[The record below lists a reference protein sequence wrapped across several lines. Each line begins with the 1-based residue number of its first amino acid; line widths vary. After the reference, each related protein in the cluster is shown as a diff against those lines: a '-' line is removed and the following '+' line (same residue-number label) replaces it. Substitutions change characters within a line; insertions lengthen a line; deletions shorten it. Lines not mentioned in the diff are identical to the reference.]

1 MSILEQT
8 SQVLDTR
15 IGEIEGIFYEYMSNI
30 EVSKFLY
37 LEDPLIKKDIY
48 PIIETRNSLYNYSLY
63 NKFILGTYVFFKKSN
78 LVLAR
83 DLTEY
88 SNVFYED
95 YLSYEGMKYED
106 FYENLLYKGKGRE
119 CLPEQIIEY
128 KGRKVSV
135 VTFIQQIGKYTD
147 SKGAIV
153 LLVNNTEI
161 KELLSGV
168 DVCGGGI
175 AYITDEEGKLI
186 STVSTMDKEFNIED
200 VKIKGDKFVSRQEIN
215 GVDMLVTF
223 TTSNFNGWRYV
234 AVQPYNIVM
243 EKVIIIKRITWLIF
257 FATLAAGIILS
268 YYLAKR
274 SSKPIMS
281 ILQEI
286 EKNIGVDIKDTN
298 NYDFIKMGIRNLMD
312 SSEIM
317 SLAIKEQKIMLR
329 NQIYNRILKGDIN
342 SEKEIET
349 LLLNLNDDNLLKY
362 DKYVVIIAS
371 VTLAEEC
378 QETINI
384 EDMEKKRIAFREV
397 IVSKILEEAFISDM
411 EDGKILILT
420 GFHEKEKSIKLRIQE
435 IIKFLDN
442 TAKETLELDVTYY
455 VGGLYEELSNVFRSY
470 QESKYLID
478 NFGHKSLE
486 KIQWYNENNRTKLFY
501 YYPLEIETRLINC
514 TKAGEKEE
522 VEKILKEIYEENMSN
537 RNLSP
542 TKTKTLAIELW
553 GSLLK
558 VTENLNLEEDSAI
571 SGEINKLNKS
581 IYKCEGIQ
589 LMNQVSK
596 IYYMICNEVMDS
608 KKSNNQ
614 DLKHKLIKYINDNYK
629 DPDLSLTKLGEEH
642 GFSNVYLSHFFK
654 EQTGESFS
662 NYLERIR
669 MEQAQKLL
677 NETDLNINIISEKV
691 GYYTSAT
698 FCRAYKRRNGIS
710 PNNSRKKS

>member
-1 MSILEQT
+1 M
-8 SQVLDTR
+8 
-15 IGEIEGIFYEYMSNI
+15 
-30 EVSKFLY
+30 
-37 LEDPLIKKDIY
+37 
-48 PIIETRNSLYNYSLY
+48 
-63 NKFILGTYVFFKKSN
+63 
-78 LVLAR
+78 
-83 DLTEY
+83 
-88 SNVFYED
+88 
-95 YLSYEGMKYED
+95 
-106 FYENLLYKGKGRE
+106 
-119 CLPEQIIEY
+119 
-128 KGRKVSV
+128 
-135 VTFIQQIGKYTD
+135 
-147 SKGAIV
+147 
-153 LLVNNTEI
+153 
-161 KELLSGV
+161 
-168 DVCGGGI
+168 
-175 AYITDEEGKLI
+175 
-186 STVSTMDKEFNIED
+186 
-200 VKIKGDKFVSRQEIN
+200 
-215 GVDMLVTF
+215 
-223 TTSNFNGWRYV
+223 
-234 AVQPYNIVM
+234 
-243 EKVIIIKRITWLIF
+243 
-257 FATLAAGIILS
+257 
-268 YYLAKR
+268 
-274 SSKPIMS
+274 
-281 ILQEI
+281 
-286 EKNIGVDIKDTN
+286 
-298 NYDFIKMGIRNLMD
+298 
-312 SSEIM
+312 
-317 SLAIKEQKIMLR
+317 
-329 NQIYNRILKGDIN
+329 
-342 SEKEIET
+342 
-349 LLLNLNDDNLLKY
+349 
-362 DKYVVIIAS
+362 
-371 VTLAEEC
+371 
-378 QETINI
+378 
-384 EDMEKKRIAFREV
+384 
-397 IVSKILEEAFISDM
+397 
-411 EDGKILILT
+411 
-420 GFHEKEKSIKLRIQE
+420 
-435 IIKFLDN
+435 
-442 TAKETLELDVTYY
+442 
-455 VGGLYEELSNVFRSY
+455 GGLYEELSNVFRSY

-558 VTENLNLEEDSAI
+558 VTENLNLEEDSTI

-614 DLKHKLIKYINDNYK
+614 DLKHKLINYINENYR
-629 DPDLSLTKLGEEH
+629 DPDLSLSKLGEEH